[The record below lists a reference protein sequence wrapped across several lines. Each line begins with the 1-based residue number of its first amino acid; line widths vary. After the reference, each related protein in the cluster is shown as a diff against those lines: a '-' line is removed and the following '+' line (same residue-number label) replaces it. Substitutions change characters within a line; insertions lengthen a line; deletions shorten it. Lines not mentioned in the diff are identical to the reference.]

1 MRRQAEGTD
10 EAGEAG
16 EAKGLDHRRICV
28 SLLGISFLMAEA
40 MKNQ

>member
-10 EAGEAG
+10 EAGEANRP
-16 EAKGLDHRRICV
+16 DHRRICV